1 MPSLYQHARRIAGG
15 LKREAFPTRERA
27 LLQRL
32 ERSAFRYP
40 RYTPGHVAAGP
51 YRIEYADAM
60 SVWPQWDDIFL
71 HDVLAF
77 DTQAAAPR
85 IIDCGA
91 NVGIASLYYKRRYPR
106 ARITA
111 FEADPQLAAICRR
124 NLEGNGSADVE
135 VLASAAWITDG
146 EVEFVAEGSD
156 SGAIAALEPS
166 VNGRRVVVPTA
177 RLRRWLDETIDL
189 LKIDIEGAELPVL
202 DDCRDRLQ
210 NVRTL
215 LIDLHEFDPR
225 RRQTGA
231 LFQLLTDAGFV
242 FDIKN
247 LASLP
252 SRAPQL
258 GSPFTQPAPTWAVLV
273 RAWRC

>member
-15 LKREAFPTRERA
+15 LEREAFPARGRG
-27 LLQRL
+27 LLRRL

-135 VLASAAWITDG
+135 VLASAAWVTVG
-146 EVEFVAEGSD
+146 EVEFVREGAD
-156 SGAIAALEPS
+156 SGAIAALEP
-166 VNGRRVVVPTA
+166 
-177 RLRRWLDETIDL
+177 
-189 LKIDIEGAELPVL
+189 
-202 DDCRDRLQ
+202 
-210 NVRTL
+210 
-215 LIDLHEFDPR
+215 
-225 RRQTGA
+225 
-231 LFQLLTDAGFV
+231 
-242 FDIKN
+242 
-247 LASLP
+247 
-252 SRAPQL
+252 
-258 GSPFTQPAPTWAVLV
+258 
-273 RAWRC
+273 

>member
-1 MPSLYQHARRIAGG
+1 MPSLYQHARRIASG

-27 LLQRL
+27 VLQRL
-32 ERSAFRYP
+32 ERNAFRYP
-40 RYTPGHVAAGP
+40 RYTPGHIAAGP
-51 YRIEYADAM
+51 YRIEYGDAM

-124 NLEGNGSADVE
+124 NVEGNGAADVE